1 MLHVSRYERQLIE
14 STLGLATPTDQSSG
28 ALVIAPDAFELQ
40 YPLQVAIWPALAAAG
55 FRKCTTQPLFNSYD
69 SIDRIVHH
77 LRCAE
82 MIVADVTGTNP
93 DVTYV
98 VGLSHGLGR
107 YPILISQDPDSLL
120 FAMRAF
126 RCIRY
131 DTSREGL
138 WDLREN
144 LARAARIFLS
154 FAGAV

>member
-14 STLGLATPTDQSSG
+14 STLGLATPTDRSSG
-28 ALVIAPDAFELQ
+28 ALVIAPDAVELQ
-40 YPLQVAIWPALAAAG
+40 HPLQVAIWPALSAAG
-55 FRKCTTQPLFNSYD
+55 FQKCTTQPLFNSHD
-69 SIDRIVHH
+69 SIERIVHH

-93 DVTYV
+93 DVMYV

-144 LARAARIFLS
+144 LARAARILLGS
-154 FAGAV
+154 ANAG

>member
-14 STLGLATPTDQSSG
+14 STLGLATPTERSSG
-28 ALVIAPDAFELQ
+28 ALVIAPDAVELQ
-40 YPLQVAIWPALAAAG
+40 HPLQVAIWPALSAAG

-69 SIDRIVHH
+69 SIERIVHH

-93 DVTYV
+93 DVMYV

-144 LARAARIFLS
+144 LARAARIFLTS
-154 FAGAV
+154 AGVE